1 MSEEIETAKPLDRLA
16 EVRARR
22 AEIAKRRERREDS
35 KSPDERLAAEER
47 ALKDDEAIER
57 FETEIGP
64 DGEKIRIVRTTLGVV
79 IVKRAHPASY
89 KQFMDLKTT
98 KVEDCEK
105 LARRCVV
112 YPEATELDRITEDL
126 PATWLRLA
134 GAITKLAGH
143 SNAELEE
150 K

>member
-1 MSEEIETAKPLDRLA
+1 MAESEDPAIAELKELRAKRAELA
-16 EVRARR
+16 ARR
-22 AEIAKRRERREDS
+22 EARADN
-35 KSPDERLAAEER
+35 KSPAERLAAEKQ

-64 DGEKIRIVRTTLGVV
+64 NHEKIRVVRTSLGVI

-98 KVEDCEK
+98 KMDDCEK
-105 LARRCVV
+105 LARKCVV
-112 YPEATELDRITEDL
+112 YPEAARLDEITEAL
-126 PATWLRLA
+126 PATWMRLA
-134 GAITKLAGH
+134 GALTKLAGH
-143 SNAELEE
+143 SNHELEE